1 MASIAGATG
10 IPRTTLRRR
19 LSGEGQPILVDE
31 VAAIANYLLTP
42 ITPIWNSFL
51 LGARDERRSYPVCP
65 WWCITKDHLVDHD
78 GSACP
83 CRPEAT
89 AGFRW
94 SLLHLANPGWE
105 PRRNSCSARGMT
117 PQIWRLWP

>member
-1 MASIAGATG
+1 MSAGAT
-10 IPRTTLRRR
+10 
-19 LSGEGQPILVDE
+19 
-31 VAAIANYLLTP
+31 
-42 ITPIWNSFL
+42 
-51 LGARDERRSYPVCP
+51 PVCP

-94 SLLHLANPGWE
+94 SLLQFDKSGLGSPE
-105 PRRNSCSARGMT
+105 KQLQRSRRKDVGCNRSTLSTRA
-117 PQIWRLWP
+117 